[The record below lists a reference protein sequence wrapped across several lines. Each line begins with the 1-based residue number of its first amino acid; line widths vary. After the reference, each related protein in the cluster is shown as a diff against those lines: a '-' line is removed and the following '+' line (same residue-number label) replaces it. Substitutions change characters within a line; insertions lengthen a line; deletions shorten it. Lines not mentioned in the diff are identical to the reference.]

1 MTDAE
6 LKSAVE
12 AELSWEPAVKS
23 AAAIGVRVK
32 EGIVTLTGP
41 VESYLEKLA
50 AERAALRVAG
60 VKAVVNDL
68 EVRLPSASQ
77 RTDEDIAKAAA
88 NALDWTT
95 GIPREKIKL
104 SVEKGWITLK
114 GSVDWEFQRSI
125 AEDAVRYL
133 WGVKGVINL
142 IEVQPTV
149 SKAIVKNKIEE
160 AFKRHAEIDAKNVD
174 VETQGSKVILKG
186 SVHSWHE
193 RQEAERVAWEA
204 PGVTQV
210 ENHLAIA
217 A

>member
-12 AELSWEPAVKS
+12 AELSWEPAVRS

-32 EGIVTLTGP
+32 DGIVTLTGP
-41 VESYLEKLA
+41 VESYPEKLA

-68 EVRLPSASQ
+68 EVRLPSAIQ
-77 RTDEDIAKAAA
+77 RTDEDIARAAA

-104 SVEKGWITLK
+104 SVDKGWITLK
-114 GSVDWEFQRSI
+114 GSADWEFQRSI
-125 AEDAVRYL
+125 AEDAVRNL

-142 IEVQPTV
+142 IE
-149 SKAIVKNKIEE
+149 
-160 AFKRHAEIDAKNVD
+160 
-174 VETQGSKVILKG
+174 
-186 SVHSWHE
+186 
-193 RQEAERVAWEA
+193 
-204 PGVTQV
+204 
-210 ENHLAIA
+210 
-217 A
+217 